1 MMQHHALT
9 KMVCVMMHNFCREDC
24 IQKVI
29 MVIQSSEQKFE
40 GATLKCCNWNSPQDT
55 VQYQKRTDKSLDNGL
70 KGSMIVIKI

>member
-1 MMQHHALT
+1 MYCLEMT
-9 KMVCVMMHNFCREDC
+9 FIMMHDFCREDC

-40 GATLKCCNWNSPQDT
+40 GATFRCCNWNSQQDT
-55 VQYQKRTDKSLDNGL
+55 VQHQKRTDKSLDNGL